1 MKKRSLIALA
11 IFMAVI
17 IIDQIIKIVVKTNM
31 SLYEQI
37 DVTSWCKIL
46 FVENRGMA
54 FGMSFIGTSILSAFR
69 IVAVVAFVYLLAVLC
84 RRKYPIG
91 LVACVALVVAG
102 ALGNIIDNCFYG
114 LCFSESLPYN
124 LPAEFVGWGNGY
136 SHFLSGKVVDMFYFP
151 FFTWPDWMPLVGGD
165 VFFGAV
171 FNFADAAISC
181 GAVAILLFYNKYL
194 TGKDKKAET
203 DKAAAPTN
211 AEANIP
217 ADDNKSTNP

>member
-11 IFMAVI
+11 IFLAVI
-17 IIDQIIKIVVKTNM
+17 VIDQIVKIAVKTHM

-37 DVTSWCKIL
+37 DVASWFKIF

-91 LVACVALVVAG
+91 LVACVSLVVAG

-114 LCFSESLPYN
+114 MYFSESLPYS
-124 LPAEFVGWGNGY
+124 LPAEYVGWGNGY
-136 SHFLSGKVVDMFYFP
+136 SSFLSGKVVDMFYFP

-171 FNFADAAISC
+171 FNIADAAISC
-181 GAVAILLFYNKYL
+181 GAVAILIFYNKYL
-194 TGKDKKAET
+194 TTKGKKAEADT
-203 DKAAAPTN
+203 ATATN
-211 AEANIP
+211 AEAPTP
-217 ADDNKSTNP
+217 ADDQK

>member
-31 SLYEQI
+31 SLHEQI

-91 LVACVALVVAG
+91 LVACVSLVVAG

-136 SHFLSGKVVDMFYFP
+136 SSFMSGKVVDMFYFP
-151 FFTWPDWMPLVGGD
+151 LIDTILPDWVPVWGGQPF
-165 VFFGAV
+165 VFFRPIFNLADSAICVGV
-171 FNFADAAISC
+171 F
-181 GAVAILLFYNKYL
+181 LLLIFYRHTL
-194 TGKDKKAET
+194 TASLSKDEEKH
-203 DKAAAPTN
+203 
-211 AEANIP
+211 
-217 ADDNKSTNP
+217 

>member
-11 IFMAVI
+11 IFLAVI
-17 IIDQIIKIVVKTNM
+17 VIDQIVKIAVKTHM

-37 DVTSWCKIL
+37 DVASWFKIF

-91 LVACVALVVAG
+91 LVACLSLVVAG

-114 LCFSESLPYN
+114 MYFSESLPYS
-124 LPAEFVGWGNGY
+124 LPAEYVGWGNGY
-136 SHFLSGKVVDMFYFP
+136 SSFLSGKVVDMFYFP
-151 FFTWPDWMPLVGGD
+151 FFTWPEWMPLVGGD

-171 FNFADAAISC
+171 FNIADAAISC
-181 GAVAILLFYNKYL
+181 GAVAILIFYNKYL
-194 TGKDKKAET
+194 TTKGKKAEADT
-203 DKAAAPTN
+203 ATATN
-211 AEANIP
+211 AEAPTP
-217 ADDNKSTNP
+217 ADDQK

>member
-11 IFMAVI
+11 IFLAVI
-17 IIDQIIKIVVKTNM
+17 VIDQIVKIAVKTHM

-37 DVTSWCKIL
+37 DVASWFKIF

-91 LVACVALVVAG
+91 LVACVSLVVAG

-114 LCFSESLPYN
+114 MCFSESLPNYF
-124 LPAEFVGWGNGY
+124 PAEYVGWGNGY
-136 SHFLSGKVVDMFYFP
+136 SSFLSGKVVDMFYFP

-171 FNFADAAISC
+171 FNIADAAISC
-181 GAVAILLFYNKYL
+181 GAVAILIFYNKYL
-194 TGKDKKAET
+194 TTKGKKAEADT
-203 DKAAAPTN
+203 ATATN
-211 AEANIP
+211 AEAPTP
-217 ADDNKSTNP
+217 ADDQK

>member
-11 IFMAVI
+11 IFLAVI
-17 IIDQIIKIVVKTNM
+17 VIDQIIKIAVKTNM
-31 SLYEQI
+31 SLYEHI
-37 DVTSWCKIL
+37 DVTSWCQIF

-69 IVAVVAFVYLLAVLC
+69 IVAVVAFVYLLVVLC

-91 LVACVALVVAG
+91 LIACVSLVVAG

-114 LCFSESLPYN
+114 MCFSESLPHF
-124 LPAEFVGWGNGY
+124 LPAEYVGWGNGY
-136 SHFLSGKVVDMFYFP
+136 SSFLSGKVVDMFYFP

-181 GAVAILLFYNKYL
+181 GAVAILLFYNTYL
-194 TGKDKKAET
+194 TGKDKKA
-203 DKAAAPTN
+203 AAADTSSASN
-211 AEANIP
+211 EAVASSAE
-217 ADDNKSTNP
+217 

>member
-11 IFMAVI
+11 IFLAVI
-17 IIDQIIKIVVKTNM
+17 VIDQIVKIAVKTHM

-37 DVTSWCKIL
+37 DVASWFKIF

-91 LVACVALVVAG
+91 LVVCVSLVVAG

-114 LCFSESLPYN
+114 MCFSESLPYYF
-124 LPAEFVGWGNGY
+124 PAEYVGWGNGY
-136 SHFLSGKVVDMFYFP
+136 SSFLSGKVVDMFYFP

-171 FNFADAAISC
+171 FNIADAAISC
-181 GAVAILLFYNKYL
+181 GAVAILIFYNKYL
-194 TGKDKKAET
+194 TTKGKKAEADT
-203 DKAAAPTN
+203 ATATN
-211 AEANIP
+211 AEAPTP
-217 ADDNKSTNP
+217 ADDLK

>member
-11 IFMAVI
+11 IFLAVI
-17 IIDQIIKIVVKTNM
+17 VIDQIIKIAVKTNM
-31 SLYEQI
+31 SLYEHI
-37 DVTSWCKIL
+37 DVTSWCQIF

-69 IVAVVAFVYLLAVLC
+69 IVAVVAFVYLLVVLC

-91 LVACVALVVAG
+91 LIACVSLVVAG

-114 LCFSESLPYN
+114 MCFSESLPYF
-124 LPAEFVGWGNGY
+124 LPAEYVGWGNGY
-136 SHFLSGKVVDMFYFP
+136 SSFLSGKVVDMFYFP

-194 TGKDKKAET
+194 TGKDKKA
-203 DKAAAPTN
+203 AAAETFSASN
-211 AEANIP
+211 ESAASSAE
-217 ADDNKSTNP
+217 

>member
-11 IFMAVI
+11 IFLAVI
-17 IIDQIIKIVVKTNM
+17 VIDQIVKIAVKTHM

-37 DVTSWCKIL
+37 DVASWFKIF

-91 LVACVALVVAG
+91 LVACVSLVVAG

-114 LCFSESLPYN
+114 MCFSESLPYYF
-124 LPAEFVGWGNGY
+124 PAKYVGWGNGY
-136 SHFLSGKVVDMFYFP
+136 SSFLSGKVVDMFYFP

-171 FNFADAAISC
+171 FNIADAAISC
-181 GAVAILLFYNKYL
+181 GAVAILIFYNKYL
-194 TGKDKKAET
+194 TTKGKKAEADT
-203 DKAAAPTN
+203 ATATN
-211 AEANIP
+211 AETPTP
-217 ADDNKSTNP
+217 ADDQK

>member
-11 IFMAVI
+11 IFLAVI
-17 IIDQIIKIVVKTNM
+17 VIDQIIKIAVKTNM
-31 SLYEQI
+31 SLYEHI
-37 DVTSWCKIL
+37 DVTSWCQIF

-69 IVAVVAFVYLLAVLC
+69 IVAVVAFVYLLVVLC

-91 LVACVALVVAG
+91 LIACVSLVVAG

-114 LCFSESLPYN
+114 MCFSESLPYF
-124 LPAEFVGWGNGY
+124 LPAEYVGWGNGY
-136 SHFLSGKVVDMFYFP
+136 SSFLSGKVVDMFYFP
-151 FFTWPDWMPLVGGD
+151 FFTWPEWMPLVGGD

-194 TGKDKKAET
+194 TGKDKKA
-203 DKAAAPTN
+203 AAADTSSASKEAVASS
-211 AEANIP
+211 AE
-217 ADDNKSTNP
+217 

>member
-11 IFMAVI
+11 IFLAVI
-17 IIDQIIKIVVKTNM
+17 VIDQIIKIAVKTNM
-31 SLYEQI
+31 SLYEHI
-37 DVTSWCKIL
+37 DITSWCQIF

-69 IVAVVAFVYLLAVLC
+69 IVAVVAFVYLLVVLC

-91 LVACVALVVAG
+91 LIACVSLVVAG

-114 LCFSESLPYN
+114 MCFSESLPYYF
-124 LPAEFVGWGNGY
+124 PAEYVGWGNGY
-136 SHFLSGKVVDMFYFP
+136 SSFLSGKVVDMFYFP

-171 FNFADAAISC
+171 FNIADAAISC
-181 GAVAILLFYNKYL
+181 GAVAILIFYNKYL
-194 TGKDKKAET
+194 TTKGKKAEANT
-203 DKAAAPTN
+203 ATATN
-211 AEANIP
+211 AEAPTP
-217 ADDNKSTNP
+217 ADDQK

>member
-11 IFMAVI
+11 IFLTVI
-17 IIDQIIKIVVKTNM
+17 VIDQIIKIAVKTNM
-31 SLYEQI
+31 SLYEHI
-37 DVTSWCKIL
+37 DVTSWCQIF

-69 IVAVVAFVYLLAVLC
+69 IVAVVAFVYLLVVLC

-91 LVACVALVVAG
+91 LIACVSLVVAG

-114 LCFSESLPYN
+114 MCFSESLPYF
-124 LPAEFVGWGNGY
+124 LPAEYVGWGNGY
-136 SHFLSGKVVDMFYFP
+136 SSFLSGKVVDMFYFP

-194 TGKDKKAET
+194 TGKDKKA
-203 DKAAAPTN
+203 AAADTSSASN
-211 AEANIP
+211 ESVASSAE
-217 ADDNKSTNP
+217 

>member
-11 IFMAVI
+11 IFLAVI
-17 IIDQIIKIVVKTNM
+17 VIDQIIKIAVKTNM
-31 SLYEQI
+31 SLYEHI
-37 DVTSWCKIL
+37 DVTSWCQIF

-69 IVAVVAFVYLLAVLC
+69 IVAVVAFVYLLVVLC

-91 LVACVALVVAG
+91 LIACVSLVVAG

-114 LCFSESLPYN
+114 MCFSESLPYF
-124 LPAEFVGWGNGY
+124 LPAEYVGWGNGY
-136 SHFLSGKVVDMFYFP
+136 SSFLSGKVVDMFYFP

-194 TGKDKKAET
+194 TGKDKKAATADTSSASNE
-203 DKAAAPTN
+203 AVASS
-211 AEANIP
+211 AE
-217 ADDNKSTNP
+217 

>member
-31 SLYEQI
+31 SLHEQI

-91 LVACVALVVAG
+91 LVACVSLVVAG

-114 LCFSESLPYN
+114 LCFSESL
-124 LPAEFVGWGNGY
+124 
-136 SHFLSGKVVDMFYFP
+136 
-151 FFTWPDWMPLVGGD
+151 PLVGGD

-194 TGKDKKAET
+194 TGKDKKAGT
-203 DKAAAPTN
+203 DEAAAPTN

-217 ADDNKSTNP
+217 ADDNK

>member
-11 IFMAVI
+11 IFLAVI
-17 IIDQIIKIVVKTNM
+17 VIDQIVKIAVKTHM

-37 DVTSWCKIL
+37 DVASWFKIF

-91 LVACVALVVAG
+91 LVACVSLVVAG

-114 LCFSESLPYN
+114 MCFSESLPYYF
-124 LPAEFVGWGNGY
+124 PAEYVGWGNGY
-136 SHFLSGKVVDMFYFP
+136 SSFLSGKVVDMFYFP

-171 FNFADAAISC
+171 FNIADAAISC
-181 GAVAILLFYNKYL
+181 GAVAILIFYNKYL
-194 TGKDKKAET
+194 TTKGKKAEANT
-203 DKAAAPTN
+203 ATATN
-211 AEANIP
+211 AEAPTP
-217 ADDNKSTNP
+217 ADDQK

>member
-11 IFMAVI
+11 IFLAVI
-17 IIDQIIKIVVKTNM
+17 VIDQIIKIAVKTNM
-31 SLYEQI
+31 SLYEHI
-37 DVTSWCKIL
+37 DITSWCQMFL
-46 FVENRGMA
+46 VENRGMA

-69 IVAVVAFVYLLAVLC
+69 IVAVVAFVYLLVVLC

-91 LVACVALVVAG
+91 LIACVSLVVAG

-114 LCFSESLPYN
+114 MCFSESLPYF
-124 LPAEFVGWGNGY
+124 LPAEYVGWGNGY
-136 SHFLSGKVVDMFYFP
+136 SSFLSGKVVDMFYFP

-194 TGKDKKAET
+194 TGKDKKA
-203 DKAAAPTN
+203 AAADTSSASN
-211 AEANIP
+211 ESVASSAE
-217 ADDNKSTNP
+217 

>member
-11 IFMAVI
+11 IFLAVI
-17 IIDQIIKIVVKTNM
+17 VIDQIVKIAIKTHM

-37 DVTSWCKIL
+37 DVASWFKIF

-91 LVACVALVVAG
+91 LVACVSLVVAG

-114 LCFSESLPYN
+114 MCFSESLPYYF
-124 LPAEFVGWGNGY
+124 PAEYVGWGNGY
-136 SHFLSGKVVDMFYFP
+136 SSFLSGKVVDMFYFP

-171 FNFADAAISC
+171 FNIADAAISC
-181 GAVAILLFYNKYL
+181 GAVAILIFYNKYL
-194 TGKDKKAET
+194 TTKGKKAEADT
-203 DKAAAPTN
+203 ATATN
-211 AEANIP
+211 AEAPTP
-217 ADDNKSTNP
+217 ADDQK